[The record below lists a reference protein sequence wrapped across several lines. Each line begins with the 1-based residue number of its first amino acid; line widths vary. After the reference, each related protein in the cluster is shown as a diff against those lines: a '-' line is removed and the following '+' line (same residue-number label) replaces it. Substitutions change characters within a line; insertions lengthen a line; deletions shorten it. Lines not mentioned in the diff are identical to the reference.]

1 MTEEEPMAHASIDPL
16 TLEVFWSRLIAVV
29 NEQATSLIWCA
40 FRPSVAEAGDI
51 SACVFDSRGYMIAQ
65 AVTGTPGHINSMAR
79 CIQHFLDAYPLE
91 RLEPGDVLITNDP
104 WKTSGHLHDVTIVT
118 PIFRNGQVVAF
129 FGNICH
135 LADIGGRPFSADARE
150 LFEEGLFIPM
160 TKLFMAGEPNE
171 ELLKIIRANV
181 REPEAVV
188 GDLYA
193 MTAANDVGGERLL
206 EFMDEFG
213 MERIEP
219 LADEV
224 INRSERAMRDAIARI
239 PDGVYRHQVT
249 MDGYDQPVTLAV
261 AITVRGS
268 EMFIDYTGTSPE
280 SEYGIN
286 VVMNYTEA
294 YTTFGIKCALVPD
307 VPNNEGSFRPVHITA
322 PEGSILNCRPPA
334 PVAGRHII
342 GQWLP
347 GVVHGALA
355 QAMPDRV
362 LAEGSLNLWS
372 TQFTGVDR
380 DDRPSTRLSF
390 NSGGMGARPN
400 KDGLSSTAFPSG
412 VMGTPAEIVE
422 ARSPLMMVRR
432 EFRTDSGG
440 PGTYRGGL
448 GHWMVI
454 RGVNVGRPYRFS
466 PFFDRTNNPA
476 SGYQGGK
483 NGAPGIYEL
492 SDGRRPNPKATVWV
506 DPDTDIIMGL
516 PGGG

>member
-1 MTEEEPMAHASIDPL
+1 
-16 TLEVFWSRLIAVV
+16 
-29 NEQATSLIWCA
+29 
-40 FRPSVAEAGDI
+40 
-51 SACVFDSRGYMIAQ
+51 
-65 AVTGTPGHINSMAR
+65 
-79 CIQHFLDAYPLE
+79 
-91 RLEPGDVLITNDP
+91 
-104 WKTSGHLHDVTIVT
+104 
-118 PIFRNGQVVAF
+118 
-129 FGNICH
+129 
-135 LADIGGRPFSADARE
+135 
-150 LFEEGLFIPM
+150 
-160 TKLFMAGEPNE
+160 
-171 ELLKIIRANV
+171 
-181 REPEAVV
+181 
-188 GDLYA
+188 
-193 MTAANDVGGERLL
+193 
-206 EFMDEFG
+206 
-213 MERIEP
+213 
-219 LADEV
+219 
-224 INRSERAMRDAIARI
+224 
-239 PDGVYRHQVT
+239 
-249 MDGYDQPVTLAV
+249 
-261 AITVRGS
+261 
-268 EMFIDYTGTSPE
+268 
-280 SEYGIN
+280 
-286 VVMNYTEA
+286 
-294 YTTFGIKCALVPD
+294 CALVPD

-342 GQWLP
+342 GRWLP

-380 DDRPSTRLSF
+380 DDRPFTMLFF

-466 PFFDRTNNPA
+466 PFFDRTNIPA

-516 PGGG
+516 PGGGGYGDPLDRDPRAVRDDVLDELVSPERAREDYGVVLTPDLEIDWEATDRLRAERRAG